1 MYMFTAGMDIGLTGL
16 QAAQNAINVTGQNI
30 TNINTPGYA
39 RQRVNLETNYALQ
52 LNTLQ
57 FGLGVNTKQI
67 QAIRDH
73 FLDMQ
78 LTQTITRQAGAQ
90 TRYEGVENVA
100 ALFMENVTE
109 SSESGFGIELQRF
122 FQAFEELAARPED
135 DAVRTN
141 VVTRAQTW
149 ITGMKARYS
158 MIEDKRAE
166 ANKAVGSISVEVNT
180 LAAQIARLNKEIAC
194 EYPKGSDNNSRNQR
208 QALVDKLAEL
218 VGIQCY
224 EDSLGRMTITVENG
238 IPIVSGDRAFVMHT
252 SNVDPEGMYRVEIEV
267 GNPYESPPGS
277 GIWFPGEKVEV
288 TKDIKSGKMGGMLD
302 LRDNILPE
310 YMHNLDQLAAG
321 VVAEVNKIHYTG
333 AGLGPGTDMIYFFVN
348 NTDFANGTQ
357 NEIVWPPPPTT
368 EMGLPSNNGTGMP
381 VEINNNFALM
391 VKNLNVNK
399 VIVDNPRYVASA
411 SVNGEPG
418 NNEIARRLAALQTTD
433 NTVRVPVFDSA
444 GNLISTIS
452 KGPYSE
458 FISSVANTVGNQ
470 ALKLQASSNTDE
482 NIRVALE
489 IQRDRLS
496 AVDMD
501 EEATN
506 LMTFQRSYQ
515 ACSRFINVIN
525 QLTDQL
531 INNFGR

>member
-1 MYMFTAGMDIGLTGL
+1 
-16 QAAQNAINVTGQNI
+16 
-30 TNINTPGYA
+30 
-39 RQRVNLETNYALQ
+39 VNLETGYALQ
-52 LNTLQ
+52 INTLQ
-57 FGLGVNTKQI
+57 FGLGVNAKQI

-78 LTQTITRQAGAQ
+78 LTQTITRQAGTQ

-100 ALFMENVTE
+100 ALFMENG
-109 SSESGFGIELQRF
+109 ESGFGIELQRF

-149 ITGMKARYS
+149 ITGMKSRYS

-166 ANKAVGSISVEVNT
+166 ANKSVGSISVEVNT

-208 QALVDKLAEL
+208 QALVDQLAGL

-252 SNVDPEGMYRVEIEV
+252 SGVDAEGMYTVEIEV
-267 GNPYESPPGS
+267 GNPYEAPPGS
-277 GIWFPGEKVEV
+277 GIWFPGEKIDV
-288 TKDIKSGKMGGMLD
+288 TKDIKSGKMGGCLD

-321 VVAEVNKIHYTG
+321 VVAEVNKLHYTG

-348 NTDFANGTQ
+348 NTDYANGAQ
-357 NEIVWPPPPTT
+357 LEINAAT
-368 EMGLPSNNGTGMP
+368 GLPIDNGLSVAIDINHNYGGM
-381 VEINNNFALM
+381 VN
-391 VKNLNVNK
+391 NLNVNK
-399 VIVDNPRYVASA
+399 IIEDNPRYVASA

-418 NNEIARRLAALQTTD
+418 NNEIARKLAALQTTD
-433 NTVRVPVFDSA
+433 NTVLVPVFDSA
-444 GNLISTIS
+444 GLLISTIS
-452 KGPYSE
+452 KGPYSK

-470 ALKLQASSNTDE
+470 ALKLKASSNTDE